1 MSTTSQH
8 PVFRALDSQAT
19 GFISA
24 EQILDKLAHGGIA
37 AGDPRVVALREG
49 LREVE
54 DSQRI
59 NPEDFGALLQRA
71 PSIVERVVKEELVI
85 PQFANFAACIED
97 LHRECRKNRHG
108 DVASYIPQLA
118 RVEPEQFGVAV
129 CTIDGQRLTLG
140 EADVPFSFQ
149 SSCKPILYC
158 AALEEHGEDR
168 VHRHIGRE
176 PSGFSFNELTLDKN
190 GRPHNPM
197 INAGAIIS
205 TSLLRPDLAMGERFD
220 YLSHLVAALSGGSK
234 PGFNNSMYHSER
246 ETADRNFALAHY
258 MRELGAFPAGTD
270 IFRTLDLYFGA
281 CSIETNAT
289 DMATVAATFENGGIC
304 PQSGE
309 RVFRDDTVKNCLS
322 MMYSCGM
329 YEYSGEFAFRVGVP
343 AKSCVSGAILAVI
356 PNVMGIAV
364 WSPRLDEVGNS
375 VRGLDF
381 LQRLVAT
388 FNFHN
393 YDSLVDSRKL
403 DPRRRRQT
411 SESNTTFSAIQA
423 ASTGDV
429 DELKRLVAYGHD
441 LDRADYDGRTPLH
454 LAAAEGQME
463 AVRYL
468 VNHGVT
474 LSPCDRWNN
483 TPLDDSRRH
492 DHAHVAE
499 LLESRLAAQ
508 EQSKR
513 TGGNRGVRK
522 PTRREAA

>member
-289 DMATVAATFENGGIC
+289 DMATVAATFANGGIC

-309 RVFRDDTVKNCLS
+309 RHVRIFGRIRIPRGRAGEIVRVRCHPGRDSQRHGHRGLVAAS
-322 MMYSCGM
+322 RRGRQQR
-329 YEYSGEFAFRVGVP
+329 AR
-343 AKSCVSGAILAVI
+343 
-356 PNVMGIAV
+356 
-364 WSPRLDEVGNS
+364 PRLS
-375 VRGLDF
+375 AATRCDF
-381 LQRLVAT
+381 QLPQLRQ
-388 FNFHN
+388 
-393 YDSLVDSRKL
+393 
-403 DPRRRRQT
+403 PRRLAQAR
-411 SESNTTFSAIQA
+411 SAPPSSDKRIQ
-423 ASTGDV
+423 
-429 DELKRLVAYGHD
+429 Y
-441 LDRADYDGRTPLH
+441 
-454 LAAAEGQME
+454 
-463 AVRYL
+463 
-468 VNHGVT
+468 
-474 LSPCDRWNN
+474 
-483 TPLDDSRRH
+483 
-492 DHAHVAE
+492 HV
-499 LLESRLAAQ
+499 
-508 EQSKR
+508 
-513 TGGNRGVRK
+513 
-522 PTRREAA
+522 